1 MISVISIYEDVTK
14 DSANTAENGE
24 LGILQFTRL
33 SRRAEISLFNWLT
46 GDPAGIQP
54 PTPYLTQKNK
64 DWLSPFITK
73 FPAHVV
79 DGFITRPANYAAYE
93 NFYRLGSGT
102 NSDCDEDETVSQ
114 DECNI
119 AIELLD
125 GQKFYQRC
133 NTFIEGLKPSLN
145 KPIAKMIGNTFE
157 VLPKDLGSVTL
168 EYIRRPKY
176 AEIKTKVDVVYN
188 EVVPDPLTSIDYE
201 WQEEVRDVLI
211 YIITDYYA
219 NNTRENAIKEFNMI
233 TGKQL
238 KT

>member
-24 LGILQFTRL
+24 LSIPQFNRFL
-33 SRRAEISLFNWLT
+33 RRGEISIFNWLT

-73 FPAHVV
+73 FPAHIV
-79 DGFITRPANYAAYE
+79 DGFITRPSDYAAYE

-102 NSDCDEDETVSQ
+102 SSGCDDEEIVQ

-125 GQKFYQRC
+125 GQKFYKRC
-133 NTFIEGLKPSLN
+133 NTFIEEKKPSLN
-145 KPIAKMIGNTFE
+145 KPIAKMVGNTFE

-168 EYIRRPKY
+168 EYIRLPKFG
-176 AEIKTKVDVVYN
+176 EIKTKLDIVFN
-188 EVVPDPLTSIDYE
+188 EVVPDPATSIDCE
-201 WQEEVRDVLI
+201 WDETVRDALI

-219 NNTRENAIKEFNMI
+219 NNTRERSLKEFNEI

>member
-1 MISVISIYEDVTK
+1 MILVETIYDDVIK

-24 LGILQFTRL
+24 LTISQFNRF

-54 PTPYLTQKNK
+54 PAPYITQKNK

-79 DGFITRPANYAAYE
+79 DGFIIRPADYAAYE

-102 NSDCDEDETVSQ
+102 NSGCDEDETVSQ

-168 EYIRRPKY
+168 EYIRIPKF
-176 AEIKTKVDVVYN
+176 AEIKTKEDIVFN
-188 EVVPDPLTSIDYE
+188 EVVPDTATSIDYE
-201 WQEEVRDVLI
+201 WDQTVRDILI

-219 NNTRENAIKEFNMI
+219 NNTRENAIKEFNVI